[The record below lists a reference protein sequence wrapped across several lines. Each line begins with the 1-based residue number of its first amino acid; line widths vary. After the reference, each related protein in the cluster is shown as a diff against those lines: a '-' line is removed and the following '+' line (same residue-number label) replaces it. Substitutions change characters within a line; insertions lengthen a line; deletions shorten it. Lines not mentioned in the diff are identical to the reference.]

1 MRGVV
6 KIGGAAG
13 NCAVSLMEE
22 VAERVSLGEEWVVVH
37 GASARMNQLCENA
50 GITPRHV
57 MSPGGYRSRF
67 VGVAEQA
74 LFEAA
79 ASRNSV
85 ELLEL
90 LNEQGGRGCPVFPSS
105 QRSVQACRKD
115 SLRILEEG
123 RLRVLRGNYS
133 GRISRVYT
141 EPMEEVLGCGGIPLL
156 PPLGYDQESGL
167 SLNVDGD
174 RLAAAV
180 AEALGASVLVIA
192 SNVPGLLEDPSREES
207 LICRGSLENWEAP
220 GGLCPG
226 EHEAQDP
233 GLSRGSG
240 RGSSPDY
247 SLRQPEG
254 TFFGIRFAGRRDPS
268 MEPAFYGTRGI
279 EAVRGEGEYL
289 WDGEGRRYLDFL
301 AGHGAALFGHAH
313 PRLIQAL
320 EGASRNF
327 WTIGGSLQAP
337 SRRIFMEKLEE
348 HFPGYTSFLCNSG
361 AEAMEGA
368 LKLLLALRPERP
380 RILALRRSFHG
391 RTLGATFPYLQSPVP
406 PPLAEGSSSGGASGA
421 PGASGG
427 PG

>member
-37 GASARMNQLCENA
+37 GASARMNHLCENA
-50 GITPRHV
+50 GVTPRHV

-85 ELLEL
+85 ELLEI

-105 QRSVQACRKD
+105 RRSVQACRKD

-141 EPMEEVLGCGGIPLL
+141 EAVEEVLGCGGIPLL

-192 SNVPGLLEDPSREES
+192 SNVPGLLKDPSREES
-207 LICRGSLENWEAP
+207 LICRGSLENWEP
-220 GGLCPG
+220 L
-226 EHEAQDP
+226 EACAQ
-233 GLSRGSG
+233 GNMKRK
-240 RGSSPDY
+240 
-247 SLRQPEG
+247 
-254 TFFGIRFAGRRDPS
+254 I
-268 MEPAFYGTRGI
+268 
-279 EAVRGEGEYL
+279 
-289 WDGEGRRYLDFL
+289 L
-301 AGHGAALFGHAH
+301 AC
-313 PRLIQAL
+313 REAL
-320 EGASRNF
+320 EGGVSRA
-327 WTIGGSLQAP
+327 ILCD
-337 SRRIFMEKLEE
+337 SRRECPLE
-348 HFPGYTSFLCNSG
+348 Y
-361 AEAMEGA
+361 A
-368 LKLLLALRPERP
+368 LQGGGTHLWSRHSMALA
-380 RILALRRSFHG
+380 G
-391 RTLGATFPYLQSPVP
+391 
-406 PPLAEGSSSGGASGA
+406 
-421 PGASGG
+421 
-427 PG
+427 